1 MLRSTRAQCI
11 LPLLLSIS
19 LSQALHIISPD
30 TCSIPY
36 LVPLNF
42 QRACDK
48 SDEYF
53 RQDITI
59 ATSTDAENVISF
71 TTPPNDT
78 SSANLRSQPN
88 IWTHE
93 PFCLESIE
101 AQNGFCVYTDAKFA
115 RGRGISF
122 VATPYSMSDVLTA
135 AVFKKH
141 EEKLVQVSA
150 EGAEKYFRKPVS
162 GEKRF
167 EMIAN
172 ATFHWGDHVHS
183 FTPVLAIQDPIMTY
197 MTPEDQT
204 LMLRVAIDRL
214 PKKSQELFM
223 SQFAVDGLDPYIDKM
238 DKNGF
243 NAQFGKSR
251 HFFSAALPESAV
263 SIIENP
269 LLPIRGLMSIDVQP

>member
-1 MLRSTRAQCI
+1 MLRSIGASSI
-11 LPLLLSIS
+11 LSFPLFTI
-19 LSQALHIISPD
+19 LSQSLHIISPD

-42 QRACDK
+42 QRICDK

-59 ATSTDAENVISF
+59 ATSTEAGDHISF
-71 TTPPNDT
+71 TLPPTNI
-78 SSANLRSQPN
+78 SSAHLRSQPN
-88 IWTHE
+88 TWTHE
-93 PFCLESIE
+93 PFCLESVE

-122 VATPYSMSDVLTA
+122 VATPYSMSDVLDA
-135 AVFKKH
+135 AVFKTH
-141 EEKLVQVSA
+141 GEKNIEVSA
-150 EGAEKYFRKPVS
+150 DGAKKYIRKAVP

-172 ATFHWGDHVHS
+172 ATFNWGDQVHS
-183 FTPVLAIQDPIMTY
+183 FSPLLAIQDPIMTY
-197 MTPEDQT
+197 MTLEDQT

-214 PKKSQELFM
+214 PKKSQDLFM
-223 SQFAVDGLDPYIDKM
+223 SQFSRDGLDPYIDRM

-251 HFFSAALPESAV
+251 HYFSAALPESAV
-263 SIIENP
+263 GIVRHDILIEANE
-269 LLPIRGLMSIDVQP
+269 M

>member
-1 MLRSTRAQCI
+1 MLRSIRASSI
-11 LPLLLSIS
+11 LPLLLFTS
-19 LSQALHIISPD
+19 LSQTLHIISPD

-53 RQDITI
+53 RDDITI
-59 ATSTDAENVISF
+59 APSIDAENFISF
-71 TTPPNDT
+71 TTPPNNI
-78 SSANLRSQPN
+78 SSSVLRSQPN

-93 PFCLESIE
+93 PFCLESVE

-122 VATPYSMSDVLTA
+122 VATPYSMTDVLA
-135 AVFKKH
+135 AAAFRKGG
-141 EEKLVQVSA
+141 EKDVEVAA
-150 EGAEKYFRKPVS
+150 EGAKKYIRKPVA

-172 ATFHWGDHVHS
+172 ATFNWGDHVHS

-197 MTPEDQT
+197 MTKEDQT

-214 PKKSQELFM
+214 PKTSQELYM
-223 SQFAVDGLDPYIDKM
+223 SQFARDGLDPYIDRM

-251 HFFSAALPESAV
+251 HYFSAALPESAV
-263 SIIENP
+263 GVS
-269 LLPIRGLMSIDVQP
+269 GLNGLNRY